1 MPDLLGLSKL
11 PDEVK
16 PIVQALMD
24 RVDALELKLAG
35 DVQALEA
42 KTALDVQAIADKV
55 IAGLSPLV
63 TQAVDAVNTVTLTV
77 NASVVEIT
85 ALARRIDGAK
95 LTVTLGPEIPDA
107 EPQMTVHG

>member
-1 MPDLLGLSKL
+1 MRNFKL
-11 PDEVK
+11 THYP
-16 PIVQALMD
+16 
-24 RVDALELKLAG
+24 
-35 DVQALEA
+35 
-42 KTALDVQAIADKV
+42 
-55 IAGLSPLV
+55 
-63 TQAVDAVNTVTLTV
+63 LTV